1 MKFFSPKIIIE
12 KRYRYLKID
21 KKVNFQK
28 ILLNII
34 FLIILLVIF
43 KKIIPIINNYE
54 LYSFSFFTSLVIIL
68 NFFLFFVILTFKNL
82 SNESLEIDSRKIVI
96 KKKFLFF
103 CYYNKEVSQKE
114 IVRITYKGWNFITAA
129 NIFNNINN
137 SIIIQAN
144 TGLEEDEEFFFG
156 TGIDLKIY
164 GIFQKTLKEILGE
177 NCKKLDFIYAEY

>member
-34 FLIILLVIF
+34 FLIILLVIL

-68 NFFLFFVILTFKNL
+68 NFFLFFLILTFKNL

-96 KKKFLFF
+96 KKKFIFF
-103 CYYNKEVSQKE
+103 CYYNKEITIKE
-114 IVRITYKGWNFITAA
+114 IIGITYKGWKLITAA
-129 NIFNNINN
+129 NILNKINN
-137 SIIIQAN
+137 SIIIKAK
-144 TGLEEDEEFFFG
+144 TRMEEDEEFLFG
-156 TGIDLKIY
+156 TGINLKIY

>member
-34 FLIILLVIF
+34 FLIILLVIL
-43 KKIIPIINNYE
+43 KNIIPTINNYK

-68 NFFLFFVILTFKNL
+68 NFFLFFIILTFKNL

-96 KKKFLFF
+96 KKKFIFF
-103 CYYNKEVSQKE
+103 CYYNKE
-114 IVRITYKGWNFITAA
+114 IMWITYKGWNFI
-129 NIFNNINN
+129 FNNLNN

-156 TGIDLKIY
+156 TGIGLKIY

-177 NCKKLDFIYAEY
+177 NSKKLDFIYAKY